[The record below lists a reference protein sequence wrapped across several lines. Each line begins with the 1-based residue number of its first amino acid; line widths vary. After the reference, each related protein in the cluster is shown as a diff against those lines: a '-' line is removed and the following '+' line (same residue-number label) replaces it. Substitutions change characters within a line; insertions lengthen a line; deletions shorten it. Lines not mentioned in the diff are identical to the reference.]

1 MTYQSKPTSN
11 GVYRIKV
18 LNQDLFIE
26 SAPGYNPGLK
36 LASPSSTSAKQK
48 VRQLRLIISFL
59 YCMFNLRSGPSPK
72 CQAKATSGLWSASTT
87 GPV

>member
-1 MTYQSKPTSN
+1 SKPTSN

-26 SAPGYNPGLK
+26 NAPGYNPGLK
-36 LASPSSTSAKQK
+36 LASPSPTSAKQK
-48 VRQLRLIISFL
+48 VRRPIN
-59 YCMFNLRSGPSPK
+59 CMFNLRSGPSPK